1 MADTGDRE
9 ADVMENIRRID
20 ALIEPIIKANL
31 DQWYYV
37 LDLKLGERAP

>member
-1 MADTGDRE
+1 VDTGDRE

-20 ALIEPIIKANL
+20 ALIEPIIQANL

-37 LDLKLGERAP
+37 LDLKLGERAA